1 VIKKLFAASL
11 AIISVSANAS
21 IIDFTASGDGN
32 IAKGWNEGLN
42 HADFRDDPAANFFK
56 IVFSAGLTGE
66 SITELSF
73 NLRAGTDNDAF
84 FDPSDGDPNNNLNS
98 GGMGFGP
105 IIGNGTIGLVSS
117 DVIFSLDAL
126 SGTNPVLSIMFLA
139 GSFVAGDILSFGI
152 DIDQLDGQLSDIG
165 GGLLGTHAVG
175 IEATIG
181 GSCEAEASTAFNKLN
196 NNSSSAQLEFCTP
209 QIPMSANIPITRSSF
224 LLIIGLLALRQS
236 RKLASKKNAINV
248 LA

>member
-21 IIDFTASGDGN
+21 IINFTASGDGN

-73 NLRAGTDNDAF
+73 NLRAGSDNDAF
-84 FDPSDGDPNNNLNS
+84 FDPSDGDPNNNLNG

-105 IIGNGTIGLVSS
+105 IIGNGTLGLVSS
-117 DVIFSLDAL
+117 DVTFSLDAL
-126 SGTNPVLSIMFLA
+126 SGTSPTLNIMFLA
-139 GSFVAGDILSFGI
+139 GSFVVGDILSFGI
-152 DIDQLDGQLSDIG
+152 DIDHLNSQLSDIG
-165 GGLLGTHAVG
+165 GGLLGLYSVG

-181 GSCEAEASTAFNKLN
+181 GNCEARGATSFKQVNRNTSK
-196 NNSSSAQLEFCTP
+196 AQLELCTP
-209 QIPMSANIPITRSSF
+209 LSPTSANVPIPSSIF
-224 LLIIGLLALRQS
+224 LLFIGLLALRQP
-236 RKLASKKNAINV
+236 RKLAPEKNAITV